1 MDKNNFVS
9 YIGKISGRKYV
20 ADLSMLKEIMKT
32 NGIREFK
39 YALNFNTGRIHE
51 NVGYNN
57 EPTSPASEDDIK
69 LYNSLIVEY
78 EKHFKLTSK

>member
-1 MDKNNFVS
+1 MDKNNLVS
-9 YIGKISGRKYV
+9 YIGRISGRKYI
-20 ADLSMLKEIMKT
+20 ADMSTLKEIIKI

-39 YALNFNTGRIHE
+39 YALNLNTGRIHE

-57 EPTSPASEDDIK
+57 EPTSPASDDDIK

-78 EKHFKLTSK
+78 EKYSKLTSK